1 MAESKDEMILRLR
14 IETDKANA
22 ALAKTEVEIK
32 KTVQSFKGL
41 TKGSLEY
48 QAAQA
53 KLAGLQT
60 KYAQQSTVV
69 NKKMEKSLVSL
80 NKELDGSTQASGAAT
95 TSVLEL
101 GRVVSD
107 APYGIRGMANNVS
120 QLASNMLFGAQQI
133 DKATGKAIGFTGVI
147 KSMGKAF
154 IGPLG
159 ILFAIQ
165 AVVAA
170 VDFFY
175 GGMKKAEEK
184 SNELSNE
191 VGKTAGEFRRLN
203 VILQDGRISLEDR
216 TEALRKLKKEYP
228 GAIELIKSYE
238 DNLKTANNT
247 IDDSIELE
255 KAYTKVII
263 DEAKKRGSKRM
274 IEKKSEKLFEIDNEI
289 FLKLEDVRKELLE
302 TASVLTDEQYSLVK
316 ESLKTL
322 EKEYDPAKVL
332 FKQNKEFLKAATE
345 LRSYDMPFRDSDIV
359 EFTDALEHRR
369 EEVSKLNQEIE
380 RLATGSIDF
389 NKLKLKEAKELA
401 KQLRKLSIN
410 ELEEKIAI
418 NEIALSDEKA
428 LNQKSLEN
436 GTTINEEKIKLM
448 EANFNMSEVII
459 KKKRD
464 SAKEELGKEGS
475 DLVKRQN
482 IHSEANQKLIK
493 LQQKYYSDLAA
504 LEAGNKIVSK
514 KLSPFKTP
522 KELQIDVKNG
532 ENAIIQYE
540 KKIEESR
547 LKKELNDKLSEA
559 TSEEERRKIREEY
572 QLKRLQNQL
581 DAEKKMLELKLS
593 TEKIVVNTKR
603 DNHIDDLKRATDL
616 YIHKVKLNDK
626 LSAKEKEQMIGI
638 AESQLQIATNQA
650 NTEADGAI
658 TEIKDKYQTLFGF
671 FDKLSIARKDAL
683 TSGFG
688 EEEPKVDPRI
698 AKMEAFVSKY
708 MEISGVLTDFM
719 NGEFEREMTIEQNK
733 TNALNNELRERLNNE
748 SLSAGE
754 RKSIQLEIAR
764 NDEEL
769 RKKQEQ
775 IQKKQFKMQKAANI
789 ANALVN
795 TYASASKAFQNS
807 ISNPINK
814 LLPDG
819 GLTKAKISAGV
830 ATAFGLANVA
840 MIARQKFQSSAGATV
855 PAGSLGAGGGS
866 GSGTGDRSFNFNLA
880 GASQENQ
887 LAQTLQGRF
896 DQPLQA
902 YVVSRDI
909 TNQQQLDLD
918 IENNASFG

>member
-69 NKKMEKSLVSL
+69 NKKMENSLVSL

-133 DKATGKAIGFTGVI
+133 DKATGKAVGFTGVI

-228 GAIELIKSYE
+228 EAIELIKSYE

-263 DEAKKRGSKRM
+263 AEAKKRGAKKLVEEKSAELYPLEDKRNQQ
-274 IEKKSEKLFEIDNEI
+274 IEEQKRILLGLGESYFGPELFE
-289 FLKLEDVRKELLE
+289 DVK
-302 TASVLTDEQYSLVK
+302 DII
-316 ESLKTL
+316 KTL
-322 EKEYDPAKVL
+322 ES
-332 FKQNKEFLKAATE
+332 EFDVTKGIQEQSDKFKAARDKTIWKTE
-345 LRSYDMPFRDSDIV
+345 LRAVSN
-359 EFTDALEHRR
+359 FTKALFVNQEKIA
-369 EEVSKLNQEIE
+369 ELNKEIE
-380 RLATGSIDF
+380 RAATDSVDF
-389 NKLKLKEAKELA
+389 NEQKRKEAEELA
-401 KQLRKLSIN
+401 KQLRKLSVN

-493 LQQKYYSDLAA
+493 LQQKYYSDLEA
-504 LEAGNKIVSK
+504 LEAKDKVSVK

-572 QLKRLQNQL
+572 QLKR
-581 DAEKKMLELKLS
+581 
-593 TEKIVVNTKR
+593 
-603 DNHIDDLKRATDL
+603 
-616 YIHKVKLNDK
+616 Y
-626 LSAKEKEQMIGI
+626 
-638 AESQLQIATNQA
+638 
-650 NTEADGAI
+650 
-658 TEIKDKYQTLFGF
+658 
-671 FDKLSIARKDAL
+671 
-683 TSGFG
+683 
-688 EEEPKVDPRI
+688 RI
-698 AKMEAFVSKY
+698 
-708 MEISGVLTDFM
+708 
-719 NGEFEREMTIEQNK
+719 N
-733 TNALNNELRERLNNE
+733 
-748 SLSAGE
+748 
-754 RKSIQLEIAR
+754 
-764 NDEEL
+764 
-769 RKKQEQ
+769 
-775 IQKKQFKMQKAANI
+775 
-789 ANALVN
+789 
-795 TYASASKAFQNS
+795 
-807 ISNPINK
+807 
-814 LLPDG
+814 
-819 GLTKAKISAGV
+819 
-830 ATAFGLANVA
+830 
-840 MIARQKFQSSAGATV
+840 
-855 PAGSLGAGGGS
+855 
-866 GSGTGDRSFNFNLA
+866 
-880 GASQENQ
+880 
-887 LAQTLQGRF
+887 
-896 DQPLQA
+896 
-902 YVVSRDI
+902 
-909 TNQQQLDLD
+909 
-918 IENNASFG
+918 